1 MKLADAIPTVDPY
14 ANVIFVN
21 CIPNNLTAG
30 DFIQIKNNVY
40 QIESL
45 EIIFV
50 ASRRLLE
57 TVVAAGV
64 PDGSVAIKLTA
75 DVTESAIQGVA
86 VTTVTAP
93 PSPPSPP
100 PPLPPPPAGPGGV
113 DKDP

>member
-1 MKLADAIPTVDPY
+1 MKLADAIPTEDH

-30 DFIQIKNNVY
+30 DFIEINNTVY

-45 EIIFV
+45 EIILV
-50 ASRRLLE
+50 VTSRRLLE
-57 TVVAAGV
+57 TVVVAGV

-75 DVTESAIQGVA
+75 DVTEPAGQGVA